1 MPMYLSD
8 CSPRFS
14 WLQLT
19 PGEPSVCKCTTR
31 YTGGV
36 HTQHTVCGV
45 CTHSTHCVVYVLPPL
60 YLVSVRNDTHHWVP
74 GVHTTRY
81 PVSITTRQAPPPTG
95 VPVYRYP
102 STTLGTGVLPPVHS
116 IYHPHWVPG
125 YYPRYPVYTT
135 PTHWVSPQGHPQNH
149 PRIALVSV
157 QF

>member
-81 PVSITTRQAPPPTG
+81 PVSITTRQAPPHWGTG
-95 VPVYRYP
+95 VPVPQYYPGYRGITPGTQYIPPPLGTRGTGYP
-102 STTLGTGVLPPVHS
+102 VLTLGTGGC
-116 IYHPHWVPG
+116 IHPGTQCICNHHYWG
-125 YYPRYPVYTT
+125 GT
-135 PTHWVSPQGHPQNH
+135 P
-149 PRIALVSV
+149 
-157 QF
+157 